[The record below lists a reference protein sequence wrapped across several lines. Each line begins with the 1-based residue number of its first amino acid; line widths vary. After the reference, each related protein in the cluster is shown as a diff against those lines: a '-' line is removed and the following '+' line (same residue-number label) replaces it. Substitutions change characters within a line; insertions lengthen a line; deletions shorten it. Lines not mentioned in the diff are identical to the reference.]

1 MVKRL
6 TSPCPILD
14 GLTVISSPL
23 EGEALAGESNKKNRI
38 AKGTRIPLITEGKLL
53 SLISLFHQ
61 GVDSTPG
68 KDGLDLIASL
78 HLCGVLNDIHLRHL
92 SGDTV
97 TSL

>member
-6 TSPCPILD
+6 TPPCPILD

-23 EGEALAGESNKKNRI
+23 EGEALAGDKDKKNRI
-38 AKGTRIPLITEGKLL
+38 TKGIRIPFIIEGKLL
-53 SLISLFHQ
+53 SLIGLLYQ

-68 KDGLDLIASL
+68 KDGFDVIASL
-78 HLCGVLNDIHLRHL
+78 YLCGVLNYIHLRYL

-97 TSL
+97 TPL

>member
-14 GLTVISSPL
+14 GLTVILSPL
-23 EGEALAGESNKKNRI
+23 EGEALAGDRGKKNRI
-38 AKGTRIPLITEGKLL
+38 AKGIPIPFIIEGKLL
-53 SLISLFHQ
+53 SLISLFYQ
-61 GVDSTPG
+61 GADSTPG
-68 KDGLDLIASL
+68 KDSLDLIASL
-78 HLCGVLNDIHLRHL
+78 YLCGVLNDIHVRYL